1 MVGKPGRS
9 GRPKGSTSR
18 SASRLKKPVNRA
30 AHYLAVLT
38 EMWLAGG
45 LIQIGPD
52 KWLPQPTKRERHVP
66 PLWIR
71 RVLAKCAIAHDEHIR
86 AETKALHLRGLL
98 PKMFTVNHEPTPRVK
113 VSEVRKVHR
122 RRAPASTLRRRR
134 NKCDQKK

>member
-18 SASRLKKPVNRA
+18 LKKPVNRA
-30 AHYLAVLT
+30 AHNLAALT
-38 EMWLAGG
+38 EMWLAGV

-52 KWLPQPTKRERHVP
+52 KWLPQPTKRQRHVP

-71 RVLAKCAIAHDEHIR
+71 RVLAKCAIAHDEFIR
-86 AETKALHLRGLL
+86 AETMALHLRRLL
-98 PKMFTVNHEPTPRVK
+98 PKPFIVKREPTPRVK

-122 RRAPASTLRRRR
+122 RSARPRRCGAAAR
-134 NKCDQKK
+134 K